1 MMWSASAL
9 GRRSVMVVGAD
20 NFITSEITSAAHHQ
34 TTATPP
40 AAVLQQHGT
49 VVTCRCLQSTDTR
62 SKQVSKQVD
71 MINV

>member
-34 TTATPP
+34 TTAITTSSSNSMAP
-40 AAVLQQHGT
+40 
-49 VVTCRCLQSTDTR
+49 
-62 SKQVSKQVD
+62 
-71 MINV
+71 

>member
-34 TTATPP
+34 TTAITTSSSSSMAP
-40 AAVLQQHGT
+40 
-49 VVTCRCLQSTDTR
+49 
-62 SKQVSKQVD
+62 
-71 MINV
+71 